1 MVGPQAAT
9 PCYTRGCNMNVF
21 DQSTRQN
28 GSEGVRVLAVSDAP
42 VCDGMTDVFAG
53 HVLGVHLGKAAHV
66 RHHREDER
74 SEGLFRHGQ
83 LTVIP
88 AGCRISCWTRSE
100 VNFVH
105 VHLGTLLVER
115 AVEHARHEVVSR
127 FRFDDPVCRELVLSM
142 LQQARER
149 GLSAR
154 LYIESAAVVLAQRIA
169 GALASSVPQIRL
181 PPAVLRRV
189 VDFMHE
195 TLADSPGVHE
205 LAAVA
210 NMSAPHFSRM
220 FRATTGEPP
229 HRYLNRIRLERAKT
243 LLASTD
249 HRIIEVGLAVG
260 FGNPS
265 HFAAFFR
272 AATGI
277 SPAQFRRQRR

>member
-1 MVGPQAAT
+1 M
-9 PCYTRGCNMNVF
+9 
-21 DQSTRQN
+21 
-28 GSEGVRVLAVSDAP
+28 P
-42 VCDGMTDVFAG
+42 VCDGVTDVFAG

-66 RHHREDER
+66 RQQREDER

-88 AGCRISCWTRSE
+88 AGCRTSCWTRSE
-100 VNFVH
+100 VSFVH
-105 VHLGTLLVER
+105 VHLGTALVAQ
-115 AVEHARHEVVSR
+115 AVEHAPHEVVPR
-127 FRFDDPVCRELVLSM
+127 FRFDDPVCRELALSM
-142 LQQARER
+142 VQEANER
-149 GLSAR
+149 GVAAR

-169 GALASSVPQIRL
+169 GALASSVPHIKL

-189 VDFMHE
+189 LDFMHE

-243 LLASTD
+243 LLANTD
-249 HRIIEVGLAVG
+249 HRIIDVGLAVG
-260 FGNPS
+260 FANPS

-272 AATGI
+272 AAPGT